1 MEGVISLETPQ
12 WKRASS
18 HLQGRTSWIFSSC
31 GKFLSSYDGEPR
43 DLLVWL
49 QESPVSMRV
58 GKGLLGYLSS
68 RCRVL
73 SPCLEPK
80 SEPEVSSLVLTWI
93 LGFLWSLHR
102 GLRPQLEGRHARPLS
117 SRLLQ
122 QCQSSGPLDTG
133 ICGFPSRLSPRAVTR
148 DTIV

>member
-1 MEGVISLETPQ
+1 MNSLEMQ
-12 WKRASS
+12 QRNMALSR
-18 HLQGRTSWIFSSC
+18 LEGRTSWFFSRC
-31 GKFLSSYDGEPR
+31 GSFLSNNNRALREP
-43 DLLVWL
+43 LVWP
-49 QESPVSMRV
+49 QERPVPMRV
-58 GKGLLGYLSS
+58 GRALSGFCSS

-133 ICGFPSRLSPRAVTR
+133 ICGFPSRRSPRAVTR